1 MSANDQRAMV
11 RAAPMLEP
19 YARPLEIGAYAPD
32 ISFLDERGRRLRLF
46 EDAFAGR
53 PIVLVFCGSLD
64 RDDVRNLLQDWS
76 KVETRL
82 EDSGAHLIIVADP
95 PNAIRARQFKRE
107 TGLQAPIGSD
117 GNGTLLVQYGLVPG
131 RELAARDGARTF
143 IISPHRQVVH
153 IMDQSS
159 SSPETV
165 QKAVDTLTSQQEE
178 DRGWIPGHAP
188 VLIVPGALDP
198 ADCKLLIEHYEN
210 SDGFRI
216 APPGANEP
224 GDYKFMVADHNRQ
237 DRIDHVVR
245 DPALLA
251 RLDQRINERVLP
263 MIQKAF
269 AFQVNRR
276 ETLHI
281 ARYKGSREGIDIGH
295 RDNTLP
301 STAYRRFALSI
312 SLNEDYDGGELVFR
326 EYSGKGYRGAVGSA
340 LVFSSS
346 LLHEIEETTNGVRY
360 NLISHLFDNASAP
373 GR

>member
-1 MSANDQRAMV
+1 MSSNDQRAMV

-19 YARPLEIGAYAPD
+19 YAKPLEVGAFAPD

-53 PIVLVFCGSLD
+53 PIVLVFCGSLE
-64 RDDVRNLLQDWS
+64 RGDVRKLLQDWAS
-76 KVETRL
+76 AEDRL
-82 EDSGAHLIIVADP
+82 EDSRAHLIIVADP
-95 PNAIRARQFKRE
+95 PNAPLARQLKRE
-107 TGLQAPIGSD
+107 SGLRAPVGSD

-131 RELAARDGARTF
+131 RELAAEQGARTF
-143 IISPHRQVVH
+143 VISPHRQVVH

-159 SSPETV
+159 SSPDTV
-165 QKAVDTLTSQQEE
+165 QKAVDGLTEQQEA

-198 ADCKLLIEHYEN
+198 ADCRLLIEHYEN

-269 AFQVNRR
+269 AFQVTRR

-281 ARYKGSREGIDIGH
+281 ARYKGSREGIDMGH
-295 RDNTLP
+295 RDNTMP

-340 LVFSSS
+340 LVFSSG
-346 LLHEIEETTNGVRY
+346 LLHEIEETTKGVRY
-360 NLISHLFDNASAP
+360 NLISHLFDNASAAP
-373 GR
+373 R